1 VADAN
6 SATTTVTLNADYDLQ
21 ANFSTTLAI
30 LHVDDDAPDDSWP
43 GDAKHSDPEESGSAS
58 HPFDAIQEAID
69 VALNGV
75 TIIVHMGIYNEN
87 IDFIGKNIVVS
98 SEDPDDP
105 GIVSNTIIN
114 GGRLDT
120 VVRFARGET
129 TDCLLTGLT
138 ITGGDAESG
147 GGVYCYN
154 SSPTISKCLLSGNW
168 ANFGG
173 GIYSHNADPTLTNCV
188 LSGNWA
194 IFYGGGVYNVD
205 SNSIV
210 ALANCTLSG
219 NSADNG
225 GGIYSQNSDLLLTDS
240 IIWGNNDHGGVDES
254 AQIDVND
261 SVALV
266 NYCCVQGWTG
276 ALNGIGNFD
285 ADPCFAEPGYWNDNS
300 TPADASDDF
309 WTDGDY
315 HLKSKA
321 GRWDPNENDWVCDD
335 TTSPCID
342 GGDPNSDWTA
352 EPWPNG
358 KRVNMGAYGGTS
370 QASMN
375 GNPCDFNV
383 DGIVDF
389 ADFCQLGHN
398 WLADGNLIEDLDRDG
413 LVDFVELRLFTDN
426 WLWQKWNVD
435 R

>member
-1 VADAN
+1 MD
-6 SATTTVTLNADYDLQ
+6 
-21 ANFSTTLAI
+21 
-30 LHVDDDAPDDSWP
+30 
-43 GDAKHSDPEESGSAS
+43 G
-58 HPFDAIQEAID
+58 
-69 VALNGV
+69 NG
-75 TIIVHMGIYNEN
+75 
-87 IDFIGKNIVVS
+87 
-98 SEDPDDP
+98 
-105 GIVSNTIIN
+105 
-114 GGRLDT
+114 
-120 VVRFARGET
+120 
-129 TDCLLTGLT
+129 
-138 ITGGDAESG
+138 
-147 GGVYCYN
+147 
-154 SSPTISKCLLSGNW
+154 
-168 ANFGG
+168 
-173 GIYSHNADPTLTNCV
+173 
-188 LSGNWA
+188 
-194 IFYGGGVYNVD
+194 
-205 SNSIV
+205 IV

-240 IIWGNNDHGGVDES
+240 IIWGNNDNGGVDES

-276 ALNGIGNFD
+276 ALNGIGSFD

-309 WTDGDY
+309 WADGDY

-321 GRWDPNENDWVCDD
+321 GRWDPNENDWVHDD

-342 GGDPNSDWTA
+342 GGDPNSDWSA

-358 KRVNMGAYGGTS
+358 KRVNMGAYGGTNR
-370 QASMN
+370 ASMS
-375 GNPCDFNV
+375 GNSCDFNV

-389 ADFCQLGHN
+389 ADFCELGHN